1 MRVAPNSNLALSA
14 QGAVLAI
21 LASLFLF
28 YGQVTA
34 RNPVDS
40 CVHSFIHSFI
50 HSRVSISGVPCLLS
64 CPVPFCPLP
73 RRSGRHSLIRT
84 VLTVS
89 VCLSYV

>member
-40 CVHSFIHSFI
+40 CVHSFIHSFT
-50 HSRVSISGVPCLLS
+50 RVCPSLACFVS
-64 CPVPFCPLP
+64 CPVLL
-73 RRSGRHSLIRT
+73 RS
-84 VLTVS
+84 VLF
-89 VCLSYV
+89 LADREDIP